1 MNIGP
6 EFRYCCG
13 QPNLNA
19 TRWQTATFEYDKLEE
34 MSMSRIPLRNTVS
47 GVVHDFDPKTA
58 ERLLAHPKFRHVLE
72 VVRPVTEDD
81 PKPRVTPSYTYVT
94 PVETVPVDTNPL
106 PVIEEN

>member
-1 MNIGP
+1 
-6 EFRYCCG
+6 
-13 QPNLNA
+13 
-19 TRWQTATFEYDKLEE
+19 
-34 MSMSRIPLRNTVS
+34 MSRIPLRNTVS

-81 PKPRVTPSYTYVT
+81 PKPRATPSSIYVT
-94 PVETVPVDTNPL
+94 PVETIPADTKPL

>member
-1 MNIGP
+1 
-6 EFRYCCG
+6 
-13 QPNLNA
+13 
-19 TRWQTATFEYDKLEE
+19 
-34 MSMSRIPLRNTVS
+34 MSRIPLRNTVS